1 MKTTIAFKLLQWKI
15 LKEYPFI
22 IWVIKL
28 YLGMQIW
35 KKKEKKKHELN
46 AVTSEFHSS
55 TLNFFPPEQSAWIT
69 LEVIFF

>member
-1 MKTTIAFKLLQWKI
+1 
-15 LKEYPFI
+15 
-22 IWVIKL
+22 
-28 YLGMQIW
+28 MQIW

-69 LEVIFF
+69 LEVIFFLMVVL